1 VDTILRLA
9 AGGNSFVFLFC
20 FRKKYE
26 ISLRLAHFSATISTA
41 NAIGVDHGW
50 NYESIEEEHG
60 CGKYE

>member
-1 VDTILRLA
+1 M
-9 AGGNSFVFLFC
+9 FLFC